1 MRVLSVDL
9 GTSNTVAVLSAHG
22 LPPRV
27 IEVDG
32 SATMPS
38 AVYANEDGTLLVGR
52 DAERQARLDPSRF
65 EPNPKRRIDET
76 TLLLGTNVITVTDA
90 LAAVLE
96 RVAKETA
103 RQLNGV
109 LPDEVRLTHPAQWGT
124 VRRNALVSAA
134 RLAGLGPNLVLVPE
148 PVAAAAHFASF
159 PDRELTPGQAL
170 AVYDLGAGTFDVAV
184 VGVTPTGFTVLAE
197 DGLPDLGGLD
207 VDHALLI
214 HVGREVSFR
223 DPGRWQRLLR
233 PESTAD
239 RRGRRTL
246 LEDVREAK
254 EALSR
259 HPQTEVPMPEEF
271 SDVLV
276 TRTELEAL
284 IRPSLLRSVDVLS
297 QTIQRAGMAPE
308 QLAGI
313 FLVGG
318 SSRIPL
324 VAQLIADRLRVVPVS
339 LDQPETAV
347 AMGAYHVPQDDNPMR
362 TQDVPSATAQG
373 LQTGSGVQTASGAA
387 GQAAAAGYAAHGTQ
401 GEQAGYGAHAD
412 QAAQAGY
419 GTHSD
424 HAAQAGYGTHA
435 EQAAQAGYGAHA
447 EHPAQSGYGAQ
458 TEQAAQAGYG
468 AQTEHGAQAG
478 YSGQAGY
485 AAQSGHGGYPAQGE
499 HAGQAGYLDQTA
511 YLDQAGHTQTGHGT
525 QPAHVTQSS
534 QVTQSATPAPGLPSQ
549 SQYPGQQ
556 QGYAQQQQYAGSYPQ
571 GGGYPQA
578 AGAGKGGK
586 GNKNK
591 LLLIG
596 IAAAVVVVLGVV
608 VGVFAFGGTKLPT
621 AQDCQSVGS
630 ADDKGFTSC
639 LRQLAGTVAD
649 TGKCAKGPGV
659 ANVPAEVAKL
669 VGAQVSCSVS
679 GADGQQV
686 QVIYQQAP
694 SQQSADMAA
703 AMTKQLAGKGEKVE
717 AAWQGNGLKG
727 HYSAAVNNS
736 TGWVV
741 FTVEGRPLFGAVN
754 VTGAKSGNANAMA
767 DLFEQK
773 IQPGTS

>member
-76 TLLLGTNVITVTDA
+76 TLLLGTDVITVTDA

-109 LPDEVRLTHPAQWGT
+109 LPDEVRLTHPAQWGS
-124 VRRNALVSAA
+124 VRRNALISAA

-159 PDRELTPGQAL
+159 PDRELSPGQAL

-207 VDHALLI
+207 VDHALLV

-239 RRGRRTL
+239 RRARRTL

-259 HPQTEVPMPEEF
+259 HQQTEVPMPEEF

-284 IRPSLLRSVDVLS
+284 IRPSLLRSVDVLAK
-297 QTIQRAGMAPE
+297 TIQRAGMAPE

-313 FLVGG
+313 YLVGG

-324 VAQLIADRLRVVPVS
+324 VAQLIADRLRVVPAS

-347 AMGAYHVPQDDNPMR
+347 AKGAHDVPQDDNPLR
-362 TQDVPSATAQG
+362 TQDVAAATAQG
-373 LQTGSGVQTASGAA
+373 AHAADGQAQDGYAQAGQSAAGHGQAGHGAA
-387 GQAAAAGYAAHGTQ
+387 GQGAAGHGQAAYDQSGQGQGAYDQAAHGLHAAHGQAAQGTQ
-401 GEQAGYGAHAD
+401 TPPGLYSPQDVHATGGYAPGGHAAGAHAT
-412 QAAQAGY
+412 G
-419 GTHSD
+419 S
-424 HAAQAGYGTHA
+424 HATDGHA
-435 EQAAQAGYGAHA
+435 TGSHA
-447 EHPAQSGYGAQ
+447 TGSHATGSHATGSHVAWGGQSP
-458 TEQAAQAGYG
+458 
-468 AQTEHGAQAG
+468 
-478 YSGQAGY
+478 Y
-485 AAQSGHGGYPAQGE
+485 AAQSG
-499 HAGQAGYLDQTA
+499 
-511 YLDQAGHTQTGHGT
+511 
-525 QPAHVTQSS
+525 
-534 QVTQSATPAPGLPSQ
+534 ATPAAGLSNQ

-556 QGYAQQQQYAGSYPQ
+556 QPYGSQQQYP
-571 GGGYPQA
+571 GGYPQGYQQA
-578 AGAGKGGK
+578 QQGAGKK
-586 GNKNK
+586 KNK
-591 LLLIG
+591 TLLIG
-596 IAAAVVVVLGVV
+596 IAAAVVVVVGVV
-608 VGVFAFGGTKLPT
+608 FGIIALSGSSLPS
-621 AQDCQSVGS
+621 AQDCQAVGT
-630 ADDKGFTSC
+630 ADDKGFTDC
-639 LRQLAGTVAD
+639 TRQLAGAVAD
-649 TGKCAKGPGV
+649 SAKCAKGAGSS
-659 ANVPAEVAKL
+659 NLPAEITKL
-669 VGAQVSCSVS
+669 VGAQASCSLT
-679 GADGQQV
+679 ADGQQV
-686 QVIYQQAP
+686 QVIYQHAS
-694 SQQSADMAA
+694 SQQSADLAA
-703 AMTKQLAGKGEKVE
+703 ALTKQLAGKGEKVE
-717 AAWQGNGLKG
+717 AQWEGNGLKG
-727 HYSAAVNNS
+727 RYSAAVNNN

-741 FTVEGRPLFGAVN
+741 FTVEGRPLFGVVN
-754 VTGAKSGNANAMA
+754 LSGKPGSANAMA

-773 IQPGTS
+773 IQPGTTS